1 MAAKQNSNRAE
12 QSESPLTRRELDVLA
27 LVAAGKRSRDVA
39 GQLGVSEA
47 TVKRHLYNVYRK
59 LEVTN
64 RVGATMWYVE
74 YQRQNGGSAVK
85 NARRPR

>member
-1 MAAKQNSNRAE
+1 VTVTEN
-12 QSESPLTRRELDVLA
+12 LTARELDVLA

-59 LEVTN
+59 LNVAN

-74 YQRQNGGSAVK
+74 HHRTAGGRTPGASS
-85 NARRPR
+85 RPR